1 MESQHS
7 KSCHSFETI
16 TAMNGHSALRG
27 RQHQHLFVPL
37 ENGHEEGNYSFLL
50 AQKKDSPFLKCP

>member
-16 TAMNGHSALRG
+16 IAMNGHSALRG

-37 ENGHEEGNYSFLL
+37 ENGDEEGNYSFLL
-50 AQKKDSPFLKCP
+50 AQKKIPLF